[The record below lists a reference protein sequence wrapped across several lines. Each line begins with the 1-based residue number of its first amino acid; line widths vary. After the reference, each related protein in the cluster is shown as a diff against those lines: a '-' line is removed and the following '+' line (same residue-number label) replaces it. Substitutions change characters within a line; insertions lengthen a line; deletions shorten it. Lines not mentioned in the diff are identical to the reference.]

1 MTKSL
6 HAEKLPYT
14 TGTGSQAFLYHCQA
28 TVAGGVIML
37 SGWYLYP
44 TCERSILI
52 VDELILMQIGASVRC

>member
-1 MTKSL
+1 
-6 HAEKLPYT
+6 
-14 TGTGSQAFLYHCQA
+14 
-28 TVAGGVIML
+28 ML